1 MQRELAE
8 GRHEFDDLVA
18 RVLDDPASADVD
30 PARRAMLGYARKL
43 TRTPDAMVEGDVEA
57 LRRAGFAD
65 RDVLAIAEVVA
76 YYAYAN
82 RIADGLGVQVEDWN
96 QDDKG

>member
-1 MQRELAE
+1 MQRELADSD
-8 GRHEFDDLVA
+8 REFDALVA
-18 RVLDDPASADVD
+18 RVLEDPDTADIR

-43 TRTPDAMVEGDVEA
+43 TKTPDAMVEGDVEA
-57 LRRAGFAD
+57 LRQAGFGD
-65 RDVLAIAEVVA
+65 PEILAIAEVVA